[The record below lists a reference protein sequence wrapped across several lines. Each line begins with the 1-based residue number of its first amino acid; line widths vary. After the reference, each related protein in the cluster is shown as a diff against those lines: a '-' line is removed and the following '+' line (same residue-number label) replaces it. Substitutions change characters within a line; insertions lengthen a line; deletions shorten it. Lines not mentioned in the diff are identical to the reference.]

1 MSESAPARVAIEF
14 VDATRDFGTIKAL
27 DGVSFAIPEG
37 SITGVIGQSGAG
49 KSTLIRTINGLEST
63 TSGEVRVLDT
73 VVGTLGERDLQ
84 KLRAQVGMIF
94 QRFNLMNSRT
104 VAGNV
109 EYPLTLGDLSKA
121 ERKKRVTELL
131 DFVGIGEKAGQYPNK
146 LSGGQSQRVG
156 IARALARNPKI
167 LLADEATSALDPGM
181 TGEVLDLLLRVNREF
196 GTTIVVITHEMDVIR
211 RICDTVAVLDHGR
224 LVDYG
229 PVYDVFA
236 APTSKATESLI
247 HAAVGDDVAPETL
260 QRLHAARPGTVVTVD
275 VRDEP
280 DALDAAEVFA
290 THGAGARVLYGGV
303 AEVGGRPFG
312 SLTYSV
318 TGEDAAV
325 RAAIAELGDLAHVK
339 DPQTGQEIDR

>member
-1 MSESAPARVAIEF
+1 MTERTRPRVAIEF
-14 VDATRDFGTIKAL
+14 RDATRDFGSTKAL
-27 DGVSFAIPEG
+27 DGVSFAIDEG
-37 SITGVIGQSGAG
+37 TITGVIGQSGAG

-73 VVGTLGERDLQ
+73 VVGDLGERDLRE
-84 KLRAQVGMIF
+84 LRAGIGMIF

-109 EYPLTLGDLSKA
+109 EYPLTLTDMPKA
-121 ERKKRVTELL
+121 ERKKRVAELL
-131 DFVGIGEKAGQYPNK
+131 DFVGIGDKASQYPSQ

-167 LLADEATSALDPGM
+167 LLADEATSALDPG
-181 TGEVLDLLLRVNREF
+181 TTSEVLDLLLRVNKEF

-211 RICDTVAVLDHGR
+211 RICDSVAVLDRGK

-236 APTSKATESLI
+236 TSESEATANLV

-260 QRLHAARPGTVVTVD
+260 QRLLDARPGTVVTVD
-275 VRDEP
+275 VRDDI
-280 DALDAAEVFA
+280 DAPDAAEVFA
-290 THGAGARVLYGGV
+290 THGATARVLYGGV

-318 TGEDAAV
+318 TGDDAAIT
-325 RAAIAELGDLAHVK
+325 RAIDQLGPLAHVK
-339 DPQTGQEIDR
+339 DPQTGQEVAR

>member
-1 MSESAPARVAIEF
+1 MTGPTDTRAAIEF
-14 VDATRDFGTIKAL
+14 IEATRDFGTTTAL
-27 DGVSFAIPEG
+27 DGVSFTVDEG

-63 TSGEVRVLDT
+63 TAGQVKVLGTEV
-73 VVGTLGERDLQ
+73 GGLGERDLQ

-109 EYPLTLGDLSKA
+109 EYPLTLSGMPKA
-121 ERKKRVTELL
+121 ERHKRVAELL
-131 DFVGIGEKAGQYPNK
+131 DFVGIGDKADQYPSK

-167 LLADEATSALDPGM
+167 LLADEATSALDPG
-181 TGEVLDLLLRVNREF
+181 TTIEVLELLQRVNRDF

-224 LVDYG
+224 LVDFG

-236 APTSKATESLI
+236 APTSPATESLV
-247 HAAVGDDVAPETL
+247 HAAVGDDVAPKTL
-260 QRLHAARPGTVVTVD
+260 ARLHAARPGTVVTVD

-290 THGAGARVLYGGV
+290 AHGAGARVLYGGV

-318 TGEDAAV
+318 TGDEAAV
-325 RAAIAELGDLAHVK
+325 AAAIDQLGALAHVK
-339 DPQTGQEIDR
+339 DPQTGQQVQR

>member
-1 MSESAPARVAIEF
+1 
-14 VDATRDFGTIKAL
+14 
-27 DGVSFAIPEG
+27 
-37 SITGVIGQSGAG
+37 
-49 KSTLIRTINGLEST
+49 
-63 TSGEVRVLDT
+63 
-73 VVGTLGERDLQ
+73 
-84 KLRAQVGMIF
+84 MIF

-109 EYPLTLGDLSKA
+109 EYPLTLAGTPKA
-121 ERKKRVTELL
+121 ERRKRVAELL
-131 DFVGIGEKAGQYPNK
+131 DFVGIGDKARQYPSR

-167 LLADEATSALDPGM
+167 LLADEATSALDPG
-181 TGEVLDLLLRVNREF
+181 TTSEVLDLLLRVNREF

-211 RICDTVAVLDHGR
+211 RICDTVAVLDHGE

-236 APTSKATESLI
+236 APTSEATRSLI

-260 QRLHAARPGTVVTVD
+260 RRLHAARPGTVVTVD

-290 THGAGARVLYGGV
+290 GHGAGARVLYGGV

-318 TGEDAAV
+318 TGDDAVVA
-325 RAAIAELGDLAHVK
+325 AAIAELGALAHVK
-339 DPQTGQEIDR
+339 DPQTGQEIER

>member
-1 MSESAPARVAIEF
+1 MSTDTDTRVAIEF
-14 VDATRDFGTIKAL
+14 REATRDFGTTKAL
-27 DGVSFAIPEG
+27 DGVSFAVREG

-73 VVGTLGERDLQ
+73 VVGTLGERDLRS
-84 KLRAQVGMIF
+84 LRADIGMIF

-109 EYPLTLGDLSKA
+109 EYPLTLGGTGKA
-121 ERKKRVTELL
+121 ERKKRVAELL
-131 DFVGIGEKAGQYPNK
+131 DFVGIGDKADQYPSR

-167 LLADEATSALDPGM
+167 LLADEATSALDPG
-181 TGEVLDLLLRVNREF
+181 TTIEVLDLLQRVNRDF

-211 RICDTVAVLDHGR
+211 RICDTVAVLDQGA
-224 LVDYG
+224 LVDHG
-229 PVYDVFA
+229 PVYDVFS
-236 APTSKATESLI
+236 APTSPATASLI

-260 QRLHAARPGTVVTVD
+260 RRLHEARPGTVVTVD

-290 THGAGARVLYGGV
+290 AHRVAARVLYGGV

-318 TGEDAAV
+318 TGDQAGID
-325 RAAIAELGDLAHVK
+325 AAIAQLGRLAHVK
-339 DPQTGQEIDR
+339 DPQTGKEIDR